1 MKTISKVGL
10 LLVLSAMG
18 LTACGGGGGGGG
30 GSGDDKI
37 IYVDGGG
44 DISNFNTTASMT
56 KSAANPYPYNTL
68 ETLLKEWSAA
78 HPGYTAKLNKTSSCG
93 DRSVMLPQLQTHTAP
108 HIAYQNATVI
118 STDLGQDYY
127 VPLSKY
133 FDSPN
138 PYLDGNAKWRT
149 IYDESELMTTMAP
162 DGEYYYVNMEKI
174 PVAFVYNKTLLD
186 AAGVT
191 NAANIKTFAELI
203 NALKALETLKSNPNY
218 SDIGKYATE
227 YTWYQIA
234 IESGLFSDLVPEGDK
249 LRKNGAI
256 DTEELCRLFEKGYY
270 DPLNGITSKT
280 DPTLNDYSNNRLYDY
295 IRVISELDKYK
306 ENASFAAR
314 QRWMA
319 GQLGFMEVTG
329 NLLRTLSALDVK
341 FEWGTIPFPDV
352 TTETSQYAG
361 YGSVRGTAGL
371 ATSYWITNRALDD
384 GTADMCADLLM
395 FLTAPTQNNRMI
407 GDLKGGIPLNPTADF
422 QFEEYLK
429 PLITIYEADRKEL
442 AQGKRVNWS
451 AFNSWNALGL
461 SYQTTFI
468 TTMQKVD
475 SYILGGTGITLG
487 EATTS
492 LAYSIKNTVKAYEIE
507 YEYDMESWPD

>member
-1 MKTISKVGL
+1 MNKLSKVGL
-10 LLVLSAMG
+10 LVVLATLG
-18 LTACGGGGGGGG
+18 LTACGGGGGGG
-30 GSGDDKI
+30 SGDTKI

-44 DISNFNTTASMT
+44 DISNFNSTPSMT

-68 ETLLKEWSAA
+68 EKLLEEWSNA
-78 HPGYTAKLNKTSSCG
+78 HPGYKAKLNKTSSGG
-93 DRSVMLPQLQTHTAP
+93 DRSVLLPQLQTHTAP

-127 VPLSKY
+127 VPLQKY
-133 FDSPN
+133 LDSPD
-138 PYLDGNAKWRT
+138 PYLEGNKAWKT
-149 IYDESELMTTMAP
+149 VYDESELLTTVAP
-162 DGEYYYVNMEKI
+162 DGEHYFVNLEKI

-191 NAANIKTFAELI
+191 DAGNIKTFAQLI
-203 NALKALETLKSNPNY
+203 SALQALDTLKGKAGY

-234 IESGLFSDLVPEGDK
+234 IESNLFSDLVAPGDV

-256 DTEELCRLFEKGYY
+256 DTEELCRLFERGKYN
-270 DPLNGITSKT
+270 PLEGIISKT
-280 DPTLNDYSNNRLYDY
+280 DPTQNDYSNNRLYDY
-295 IRVISELDKYK
+295 IRVISELDRYK

-329 NLLRTLSALDVK
+329 NLLRTLSALDVS

-361 YGSVRGTAGL
+361 VGSVRGTAGL

-422 QFEEYLK
+422 QFEDYLK
-429 PLITIYEADRKEL
+429 PLINIYNEDMKDL
-442 AQGKRVNWS
+442 ALGKRVNWS

-475 SYILGGTGITLG
+475 SYILGGTGVTLG

-507 YEYDMESWPD
+507 YEYDMENWPA